1 MKKTFKIGGMH
12 CASCAINI
20 EHSLGEAKGV
30 GSANVNYALAEATVE
45 YDESALDEEGIIH
58 LVEVAGYKVLP
69 PDQSGGTSGERSV
82 HGDMHRS
89 RRLALV
95 AFMLGVPVF
104 ILAMFNIDLSVDLYG
119 HDLSVWLQ
127 ALPSTIVV
135 FGVGWGF
142 HRTAIRS
149 ALRRRA
155 NMDTLVSLGT
165 AAALGFSW
173 WQMFVGGK
181 LYFESA
187 AVIVAFILL
196 GRHFEALSKGRA
208 GEAVA
213 KLLALSAKEAHRL
226 LADGAVEEVAV
237 EKLAVGDLV
246 LVKPGEKMPTDGLVN
261 DGRSSVDE
269 SMLTG
274 EALPVDKGPGDFV
287 YGATVNSTG
296 ALKMKVTKVGE
307 DTVLSGIARLV
318 RDAQRQKAPI
328 QKLADRVAGVFVP
341 TVIGLAVL
349 TFLVWL
355 VVSGSVG
362 SALLPAVAVLVVA
375 CPCALGL
382 ATPTAILVGT
392 GRGASL
398 GILIKSGE
406 ALERGRDIDEVL
418 FDKTGTLTEGR
429 PKVTDLSVAG
439 DADRS
444 RLIAVAAGVE
454 SLSEHP
460 LARAVLEYA
469 VERGISPAAVE
480 GVKAVPG
487 QGVVGSV
494 DGHEVMVGRP
504 GFVRQSVTVAPDLDR
519 SVERLEESGRTVM
532 LVSEG
537 GRLLGLLAVADAPR
551 PGARE
556 AIAMLLRMGL
566 ESVMVSGDNRRTAEA
581 VARELGISRVEA
593 EVHPDQKAAIVM
605 EHQRSG
611 HKVAFVGD
619 GINDAPALAQAD
631 LGVAMG
637 SGTDIAIEVGQIVLV
652 GGGPEKVGEA
662 IMLARLTYR
671 GIRQNL
677 FWAFF
682 YNAVAIPF
690 AAIGLLNPMVAA
702 GAMAFSSISVVL
714 NSLRLKRVK
723 LV

>member
-1 MKKTFKIGGMH
+1 MKKTTLKIGGMH

-20 EHSLGEAKGV
+20 ERSLGEAKGID
-30 GSANVNYALAEATVE
+30 SASVNYALAEATIE
-45 YDESALDEEGIIH
+45 YDEKVLNEEGLGYLI
-58 LVEVAGYKVLP
+58 EVAGYKVLSP
-69 PDQSGGTSGERSV
+69 EQSNGLGSEHLA
-82 HGDMHRS
+82 HGDMHRTK
-89 RRLALV
+89 RLALV
-95 AFMLGVPVF
+95 AFLLGVPVF
-104 ILAMFNIDLSVDLYG
+104 ILAMFNINFSIDLYG

-127 ALPSTIVV
+127 AILSTIVV

-165 AAALGFSW
+165 TVALGFSW
-173 WQMFVGGK
+173 WQMFLGGK

-187 AVIVAFILL
+187 AVIAAFILL
-196 GRHFEALSKGRA
+196 GRYFEALSKGRA

-226 LADGAVEEVAV
+226 LPDGTVEEVTV
-237 EKLAVGDLV
+237 EKLVVGDLV
-246 LVKPGEKMPTDGLVN
+246 LVKPSEKVPTDGLVDN
-261 DGRSSVDE
+261 GHSSIDE

-274 EALPVDKGPGDFV
+274 ESLPVDKGPGDFV
-287 YGATVNSTG
+287 YSATINSTG

-318 RDAQRQKAPI
+318 KDAQRQKAPI
-328 QKLADRVAGVFVP
+328 QKLADRVAGVFIP

-355 VVSGSVG
+355 VVSGDIG
-362 SALLPAVAVLVVA
+362 SAFLPAVAVLVVA

-429 PKVTDLSVAG
+429 PKVTDLFVVEG
-439 DADRS
+439 VERT

-454 SLSEHP
+454 SMSEHP
-460 LARAVLEYA
+460 LARAVVEYA
-469 VERGISPAAVE
+469 GEQGIALVAVE
-480 GVKAVPG
+480 GVKAMPG

-494 DGHEVMVGRP
+494 DGHEAVIGKP
-504 GFVRQSVTVAPDLDR
+504 DFIRQSIIVGSDLDR
-519 SVERLEESGRTVM
+519 KIEQLEENGRTVV
-532 LVSEG
+532 LVAEG
-537 GRLLGLLAVADAPR
+537 GKLLGLLAVADAPKS
-551 PGARE
+551 GARE
-556 AIAMLLRMGL
+556 AIAELLRMGL

-581 VARELGISRVEA
+581 VARELGISRIEA

-605 EHQRSG
+605 EHQRAG

-690 AAIGLLNPMVAA
+690 AALGLLNPMIAA

-723 LV
+723 L